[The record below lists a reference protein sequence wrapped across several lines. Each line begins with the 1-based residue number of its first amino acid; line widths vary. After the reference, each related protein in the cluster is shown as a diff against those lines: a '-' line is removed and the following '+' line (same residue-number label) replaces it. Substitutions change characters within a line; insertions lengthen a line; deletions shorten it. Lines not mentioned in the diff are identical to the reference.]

1 MRLISLITLL
11 TVLSAC
17 SAKPQPP
24 QVSAECLL
32 IAVDG
37 LAPYLY
43 CKDPHQPDAPAW
55 RLELP
60 RPRPDEKYVCTTLE
74 DYAAGKVYARELND
88 WVSAN
93 CARSR

>member
-1 MRLISLITLL
+1 MRLLSLLILL
-11 TVLSAC
+11 LVLSSC

-24 QVSAECLL
+24 HVSAECLL

-43 CKDPHQPDAPAW
+43 CKDPHNLDTPAW

-60 RPRPDEKYVCTTLE
+60 RPNAAEKYVCTSSE

-88 WVSAN
+88 WVNAN
-93 CARSR
+93 CTRR